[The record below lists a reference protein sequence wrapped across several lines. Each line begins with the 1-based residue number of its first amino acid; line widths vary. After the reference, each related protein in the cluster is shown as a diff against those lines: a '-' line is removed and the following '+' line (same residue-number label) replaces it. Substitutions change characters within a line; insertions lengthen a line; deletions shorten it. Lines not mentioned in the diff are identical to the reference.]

1 MSLHMYYF
9 LKTSENVNKKY
20 VEYQIYFI
28 AMYLIL
34 LNMKNFCG
42 DL

>member
-1 MSLHMYYF
+1 MYYF
-9 LKTSENVNKKY
+9 LRTSENVNKKICQ
-20 VEYQIYFI
+20 EYQIYFI